1 MPRPDP
7 AASARTI
14 VRADPAFRS
23 LVRRVGP
30 PPPRRT
36 APVGGR
42 FASLTRSVTYQLLAT
57 KAAATIHAR
66 VVEVCRGQVTPA
78 AILAAGHDRL
88 RAVGLSNA
96 KAAAM
101 LNLAERTLDGRLAL
115 ARHGA
120 MSDAAVTAEVVAVR
134 GLGVWSAQMYL
145 MHTLGRADVW
155 PTGDFGVRH
164 GWSLLHGLDEMI
176 TERALGPLG
185 DPFAGVRSEVAW
197 YCWRAVELERARS
210 SY

>member
-66 VVEVCRGQVTPA
+66 VVELCRGQVTPA

-101 LNLAERTLDGRLAL
+101 LDLAERTLDG
-115 ARHGA
+115 
-120 MSDAAVTAEVVAVR
+120 
-134 GLGVWSAQMYL
+134 
-145 MHTLGRADVW
+145 
-155 PTGDFGVRH
+155 
-164 GWSLLHGLDEMI
+164 
-176 TERALGPLG
+176 
-185 DPFAGVRSEVAW
+185 
-197 YCWRAVELERARS
+197 
-210 SY
+210 

>member
-7 AASARTI
+7 AASARAI
-14 VRADPAFRS
+14 VRADPAFRA

-30 PPPRRT
+30 PPRRRA
-36 APVGGR
+36 APVASR

-66 VVEVCRGQVTPA
+66 VVDLCGGEVTPR

-101 LNLAERTLDGRLAL
+101 LDLAERALDGRLAL

-120 MSDAAVTAEVVAVR
+120 MSEADVTAEVVAVR
-134 GLGVWSAQMYL
+134 GLGVWSAHMYL
-145 MHTLGRADVW
+145 MHTLGRPDVW

-176 TERALGPLG
+176 SERALVPLG
-185 DPFAGVRSEVAW
+185 EPFAGVRSEVAW
-197 YCWRAVELERARS
+197 YCWRAVELERAR
-210 SY
+210 

>member
-7 AASARTI
+7 ATAARTI
-14 VRADPAFRS
+14 GRVDPAFRA

-30 PPPRRT
+30 PPRRRA
-36 APVGGR
+36 APVAAR

-66 VVEVCRGQVTPA
+66 VVALCEDEVTPER
-78 AILAAGHDRL
+78 ILAAGHDHL
-88 RAVGLSNA
+88 RAVGLSHA

-101 LNLAERTLDGRLAL
+101 LDLAERTLDGRLAL

-120 MSDAAVTAEVVAVR
+120 MSDADVTREVVAAR
-134 GLGVWSAQMYL
+134 GLGVWSAHMYL
-145 MHTLGRADVW
+145 MQTLGRPDVW

-164 GWSLLHGLDEMI
+164 GWSLLHGLDEPV
-176 TERALGPLG
+176 TERALRPLG

-197 YCWRAVELERARS
+197 YCWRAVELERAR
-210 SY
+210 